1 MTPAQNTDTRVNR
14 TKLRARTDEDL
25 LVEGIVL
32 RACLAPLPGGLWG
45 TPVGETGTHGY
56 LPEIFTCHYSI
67 VDYYILIRSSRVDTV
82 KVSC

>member
-45 TPVGETGTHGY
+45 TPWVKRGHTVIY
-56 LPEIFTCHYSI
+56 LKYLRAI
-67 VDYYILIRSSRVDTV
+67 IRLWTITY
-82 KVSC
+82 